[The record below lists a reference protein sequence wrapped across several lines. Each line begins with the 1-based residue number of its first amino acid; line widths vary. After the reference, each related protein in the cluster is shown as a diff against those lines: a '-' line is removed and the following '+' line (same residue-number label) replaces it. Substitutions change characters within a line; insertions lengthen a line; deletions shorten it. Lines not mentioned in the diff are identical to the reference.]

1 MAIKAV
7 KHDSSRSLRPVVSIV
22 IPLLNEADNIIPLYQ
37 HLKLAMERGEWTW
50 EIIFVDDGSTDATF
64 KLLQEVHRHDDH
76 VRVLRLRRNFGQ
88 TAALAAGF
96 EAARGDTIV
105 SLDGD
110 LQNDPQDIARLVEK
124 LDEGYDAV
132 SGWRVHR
139 QESFWLRRL
148 PSRVANWLI
157 SHTTGVHLH
166 DYGCT
171 LKAYR
176 AELVKE
182 LRLYG
187 EMHRFIPALM
197 WGNGARIA
205 ELSVQHR
212 PRLNGQ
218 SKYGISR
225 TVRVL
230 LDLITVKF
238 CLTSLTKPL
247 QFFGVLGLLTSG
259 VGMGTCLYLA
269 SMKLFWGQPLA
280 DRPFLLLGILLLVI
294 GVQFL
299 CVGILAEI
307 QIRTY
312 HEASQ
317 RPVYAIREILDTPN
331 GKIPT
336 ELRQDNTNEP
346 VKEAQPNVRIHL
358 AHSVGEPQLAIAD
371 ETDGQIR

>member
-1 MAIKAV
+1 MSV
-7 KHDSSRSLRPVVSIV
+7 TLLSQQTRQRSIPSVSVV
-22 IPLLNEADNIIPLYQ
+22 IPLFNEVGNVKPLYH
-37 HLKLAMERGEWTW
+37 HLRSAMEKAGDVW
-50 EIIFVDDGSTDATF
+50 EFIFVDDGSTDGTF
-64 KLLQEVHRHDDH
+64 KLLQELHNHDDDH
-76 VRVLRLRRNFGQ
+76 VRVLRLRRNYGQ

-96 EAARGDTIV
+96 DAARGTTIV
-105 SLDGD
+105 CLDGD
-110 LQNDPQDIARLVEK
+110 LQNDPQDIPRLVEK

-187 EMHRFIPALM
+187 ELHRFIPALM

-212 PRLNGQ
+212 PRVYGR

-238 CLTSLTKPL
+238 CLTSLTRPL
-247 QFFGVLGLLTSG
+247 QFFGLVGLLTSG
-259 VGMGTCLYLA
+259 AGMATCLYLA
-269 SMKLFWGQPLA
+269 GLKVFWGYPLA
-280 DRPFLLLGILLLVI
+280 DRPFLLLGILLVVI

-312 HEASQ
+312 HESSQ
-317 RPVYAIREILDTPN
+317 RPIYAIREVLDTEQAERAHRTPS
-331 GKIPT
+331 GKT
-336 ELRQDNTNEP
+336 
-346 VKEAQPNVRIHL
+346 L
-358 AHSVGEPQLAIAD
+358 ATTSGAADQLPSDLIS
-371 ETDGQIR
+371 

>member
-1 MAIKAV
+1 MPLEEIRARCNV
-7 KHDSSRSLRPVVSIV
+7 TPVEVLKRETSASVQPMVSIV
-22 IPLLNEADNIIPLYQ
+22 IPLLNEAENVLSLYES
-37 HLKLAMERGEWTW
+37 LRMSMEQGKRTW
-50 EIIFVDDGSTDATF
+50 EVIFVDDGSTDKTF
-64 KLLQEVHRHDDH
+64 ALLQDLHRQEDR
-76 VRVLRLRRNFGQ
+76 VRVLQLRRNFGQ
-88 TAALAAGF
+88 TAALTAGF
-96 EAARGDTIV
+96 AAARGKTIV
-105 SLDGD
+105 CLDGD
-110 LQNDPQDIARLVEK
+110 LQNDPQDIAQLLEK

-148 PSRVANWLI
+148 PSRIANWLI
-157 SHTTGVHLH
+157 SQTTGVHLH

-182 LRLYG
+182 LHLYG

-205 ELSVQHR
+205 ELPVQHR
-212 PRLNGQ
+212 PRVHGR

-247 QFFGVLGLLTSG
+247 QFFGLIGLLTSG
-259 VGMGTCLYLA
+259 AGMATCLYLA
-269 SMKLFWGQPLA
+269 SLRLFWGYPLA
-280 DRPFLLLGILLLVI
+280 DRPFLLLGILLVVI

-312 HEASQ
+312 HESSQ
-317 RPVYAIREILDTPN
+317 KPTYAIREILDVPN
-331 GKIPT
+331 GEVHT
-336 ELRQDNTNEP
+336 GFR
-346 VKEAQPNVRIHL
+346 R
-358 AHSVGEPQLAIAD
+358 
-371 ETDGQIR
+371 DGLG

>member
-1 MAIKAV
+1 MALKAV
-7 KHDSSRSLRPVVSIV
+7 KYDSSTSLPQSLRPLVSIV
-22 IPLLNEADNIIPLYQ
+22 IPLLNEQDNIVPLYER
-37 HLKLAMERGEWTW
+37 LSLAMEQEKWTW
-50 EIIFVDDGSTDATF
+50 EIIFVDDGSTDMTF
-64 KLLQEVHRHDDH
+64 KLLQELHRKDDH

-96 EAARGDTIV
+96 DAARGDTIV

-139 QESFWLRRL
+139 QEGFWLRRL
-148 PSRVANWLI
+148 PSLVANWLI
-157 SHTTGVHLH
+157 SHTTGVYLH

-187 EMHRFIPALM
+187 ELHRFIPALM

-205 ELSVQHR
+205 ELAVQHR
-212 PRLNGQ
+212 PRLYGR

-238 CLTSLTKPL
+238 CLSSLTRPL
-247 QFFGVLGLLTSG
+247 QFFGLIGLLTSG
-259 VGMGTCLYLA
+259 AGMATCLYLA
-269 SMKLFWGQPLA
+269 TLRIFWGHPLA
-280 DRPFLLLGILLLVI
+280 DRPFLLLGILLVVI

-312 HEASQ
+312 HESSQ
-317 RPVYAIREILDTPN
+317 RPIYAIRERLDTPQQE
-331 GKIPT
+331 GVHRIPSGT
-336 ELRQDNTNEP
+336 AMATSSSLGDQR
-346 VKEAQPNVRIHL
+346 
-358 AHSVGEPQLAIAD
+358 SAD
-371 ETDGQIR
+371 LIS

>member
-1 MAIKAV
+1 MKMNMNVSLVSQPARQRPEPYVSVVVPLFNEGQNV
-7 KHDSSRSLRPVVSIV
+7 KPLYRSLRSV
-22 IPLLNEADNIIPLYQ
+22 LDKTGYA
-37 HLKLAMERGEWTW
+37 W
-50 EIIFVDDGSTDATF
+50 EVIFVDDGSTDTTF
-64 KLLQEVHRHDDH
+64 KLLEELHRQDYH
-76 VRVLRLRRNFGQ
+76 VRVLRLRRNYGQ

-96 EAARGDTIV
+96 DAARGPTIV

-110 LQNDPQDIARLVEK
+110 LQNDPQDIGRLVEK

-157 SHTTGVHLH
+157 SVTTGLRLH

-205 ELSVQHR
+205 ELPVQHR
-212 PRLNGQ
+212 PRLHGQ

-238 CLTSLTKPL
+238 YLTSLNKPL
-247 QFFGVLGLLTSG
+247 RFFGFIGVVTSG
-259 VGMGTCLYLA
+259 AGMATCLYLA
-269 SMKLFWGQPLA
+269 SLRIFWGHPLA
-280 DRPFLLLGILLLVI
+280 DRPFLLLGILLVVI

-312 HEASQ
+312 HESS
-317 RPVYAIREILDTPN
+317 RKPTYAIREMLDTP
-331 GKIPT
+331 
-336 ELRQDNTNEP
+336 
-346 VKEAQPNVRIHL
+346 
-358 AHSVGEPQLAIAD
+358 
-371 ETDGQIR
+371 

>member
-1 MAIKAV
+1 MALEV
-7 KHDSSRSLRPVVSIV
+7 LKHGMPPCLQPLVSIV
-22 IPLLNEADNIIPLYQ
+22 IPLLNEGDNIQPLYRR
-37 HLKLAMERGEWTW
+37 LRAAMEQGDWTW
-50 EIIFVDDGSTDATF
+50 EVIFVDDGSTDTTF
-64 KLLQEVHRHDDH
+64 KLLEELHRQDDH

-96 EAARGDTIV
+96 DAARGARIV

-110 LQNDPQDIARLVEK
+110 LQNDPQDIAQLLKK

-132 SGWRVHR
+132 SGWRMHR

-148 PSRVANWLI
+148 PSRLANWLI
-157 SHTTGVHLH
+157 SQTTGVHLH

-205 ELSVQHR
+205 ELSVQHW
-212 PRLNGQ
+212 PRLHGQ

-238 CLTSLTKPL
+238 CLTSLTRPL
-247 QFFGVLGLLTSG
+247 QFFGLIGLVTSG
-259 VGMGTCLYLA
+259 AGVAMCLYLA
-269 SMKLFWGQPLA
+269 SLRIFWGYPLA
-280 DRPFLLLGILLLVI
+280 DRPFLLLGILLVVI

-312 HEASQ
+312 HESSQ
-317 RPVYAIREILDTPN
+317 KPTYAIREILDTYSN
-331 GKIPT
+331 GKVYT
-336 ELRQDNTNEP
+336 KLHQD
-346 VKEAQPNVRIHL
+346 A
-358 AHSVGEPQLAIAD
+358 
-371 ETDGQIR
+371 

>member
-1 MAIKAV
+1 MPLEVLKRETSASV
-7 KHDSSRSLRPVVSIV
+7 QPVVSVV
-22 IPLLNEADNIIPLYQ
+22 IPLLNEAENVLSLYER
-37 HLKLAMERGEWTW
+37 LRMSMEQGKRTW
-50 EIIFVDDGSTDATF
+50 EVIFIDDGSTDNTF
-64 KLLQEVHRHDDH
+64 ALLQDLHRQEDH
-76 VRVLRLRRNFGQ
+76 VRVLQLRRNFGQ

-96 EAARGDTIV
+96 AAARGKTIV
-105 SLDGD
+105 CLDGD
-110 LQNDPQDIARLVEK
+110 LQNDPQDIAQLLEK
-124 LDEGYDAV
+124 LEQGYDAV

-148 PSRVANWLI
+148 PSRIANWLI
-157 SHTTGVHLH
+157 SQTTGVHLH

-182 LRLYG
+182 LHLYG

-205 ELSVQHR
+205 ELPVQHR
-212 PRLNGQ
+212 PRLHGR

-247 QFFGVLGLLTSG
+247 QVFGLIGLLTSG
-259 VGMGTCLYLA
+259 AGMAMCLYLA
-269 SMKLFWGQPLA
+269 SLRLFWGYPLA
-280 DRPFLLLGILLLVI
+280 DRPFLLLGILLVVI

-307 QIRTY
+307 QIRAY
-312 HEASQ
+312 HESSQ
-317 RPVYAIREILDTPN
+317 KPIYAIREILDVPN
-331 GKIPT
+331 G
-336 ELRQDNTNEP
+336 ELHAGFHR
-346 VKEAQPNVRIHL
+346 
-358 AHSVGEPQLAIAD
+358 
-371 ETDGQIR
+371 DGLG

>member
-1 MAIKAV
+1 MALEIL
-7 KHDSSRSLRPVVSIV
+7 KHDTPLWLRPLVSIV
-22 IPLLNEADNIIPLYQ
+22 IPLLNEADNILPLYQ
-37 HLKLAMERGEWTW
+37 RLRAAMEQEGEWTW
-50 EIIFVDDGSTDATF
+50 EIIFVDDGSTDTTF
-64 KLLQEVHRHDDH
+64 ILLEELHKQDDH

-88 TAALAAGF
+88 TAALSAGF
-96 EAARGDTIV
+96 DAARGARIV

-110 LQNDPQDIARLVEK
+110 LQNDPQDIARLLKK

-148 PSRVANWLI
+148 PSRLANWLI
-157 SHTTGVHLH
+157 SQTTGVHLH

-212 PRLNGQ
+212 PRLHGQ

-238 CLTSLTKPL
+238 CLTSLTRPL
-247 QFFGVLGLLTSG
+247 QFFGLIGLVTSG
-259 VGMGTCLYLA
+259 AGMAMCLYLA
-269 SMKLFWGQPLA
+269 SLRVFWGYPLA
-280 DRPFLLLGILLLVI
+280 DRPFLLLGILLVVI

-312 HEASQ
+312 HESSQ
-317 RPVYAIREILDTPN
+317 KPTYAIREILDGHN
-331 GKIPT
+331 GRVYP
-336 ELRQDNTNEP
+336 E
-346 VKEAQPNVRIHL
+346 
-358 AHSVGEPQLAIAD
+358 
-371 ETDGQIR
+371 IR

>member
-1 MAIKAV
+1 MALEVV
-7 KHDSSRSLRPVVSIV
+7 KPDTPAWPRPTVSIV
-22 IPLLNEADNIIPLYQ
+22 IPLLNEAENILPLYQ
-37 HLKLAMERGEWTW
+37 SLRAEMDRREWIW
-50 EIIFVDDGSTDATF
+50 EVIFVDDGSTDTTF
-64 KLLQEVHRHDDH
+64 QFLHELHQQDDHH

-88 TAALAAGF
+88 TAALTAGF
-96 EAARGDTIV
+96 NAARGPTIV

-110 LQNDPQDIARLVEK
+110 MQNDPQDIVRLVEK
-124 LDEGYDAV
+124 LEEGYDAV

-148 PSRVANWLI
+148 PSRLANWLI

-197 WGNGARIA
+197 WGNGGRIA
-205 ELSVQHR
+205 ELPVQHR
-212 PRLNGQ
+212 PRLHGT

-225 TVRVL
+225 TIRVL

-238 CLTSLTKPL
+238 FLTSMTKPL
-247 QFFGVLGLLTSG
+247 QLFGLIGLLTSG
-259 VGMGTCLYLA
+259 AGIAMCLYLA
-269 SMKLFWGQPLA
+269 WLRLIWGYPLA
-280 DRPFLLLGILLLVI
+280 DRPFLLLGILLVVI

-312 HEASQ
+312 HESSHK
-317 RPVYAIREILDTPN
+317 PTYAIREILDTHD
-331 GKIPT
+331 GK
-336 ELRQDNTNEP
+336 
-346 VKEAQPNVRIHL
+346 VRPE
-358 AHSVGEPQLAIAD
+358 V
-371 ETDGQIR
+371 R

>member
-1 MAIKAV
+1 MNITLLSQQARQRLTPHV
-7 KHDSSRSLRPVVSIV
+7 SVVV
-22 IPLLNEADNIIPLYQ
+22 PLFNEVGNVTPLYRR
-37 HLKLAMERGEWTW
+37 LRSAMDKAGYFW
-50 EIIFVDDGSTDATF
+50 EVLFVDDGSTDGTF
-64 KLLQEVHRHDDH
+64 KLLQELHKRDDDH
-76 VRVLRLRRNFGQ
+76 VRVLRLRRNYGQ

-96 EAARGDTIV
+96 DAARGATIV
-105 SLDGD
+105 CLDGD
-110 LQNDPQDIARLVEK
+110 LQNDPEDIARLVAK

-139 QESFWLRRL
+139 KESFWLRRL
-148 PSRVANWLI
+148 PSRLANWLI
-157 SHTTGVHLH
+157 SQTTGVHLH

-205 ELSVQHR
+205 ELSVQHW
-212 PRLNGQ
+212 PRLHGQ

-238 CLTSLTKPL
+238 CLTSLTRPL
-247 QFFGVLGLLTSG
+247 QFFGLIGLVTSG
-259 VGMGTCLYLA
+259 AGMAMCLYLA
-269 SMKLFWGQPLA
+269 SLRVFWGYPLA
-280 DRPFLLLGILLLVI
+280 DRPFLLLGILLVVT

-312 HEASQ
+312 HESSQ
-317 RPVYAIREILDTPN
+317 KPTYAIREILDGHN
-331 GKIPT
+331 GRVYS
-336 ELRQDNTNEP
+336 E
-346 VKEAQPNVRIHL
+346 
-358 AHSVGEPQLAIAD
+358 
-371 ETDGQIR
+371 IR